1 MRTPMIL
8 TALMATTLGAAA
20 KADFVITSTPPAPN
34 PPLASEVP
42 LKTPVP
48 ANHPTPP
55 RFEIANGFGD
65 QIRLSFAVRQI
76 VPPTVKVTY
85 GPGADPN
92 ALVDW
97 TGGQTWNRVLLT
109 AVKPLDFGWCSRI
122 RLSRYESSAVRS
134 CIFHAAPGKPREQ
147 LCRTSNSIRSRSG

>member
-1 MRTPMIL
+1 MRIRMIL

-20 KADFVITSTPPAPN
+20 QADFIITSTPPAPN
-34 PPLASEVP
+34 PPPASELP
-42 LKTPVP
+42 LKSPVP

-55 RFEIANGFGD
+55 RFEMAYGFGD

-92 ALVDW
+92 ALVGW
-97 TGGQTWNRVLLT
+97 KGGQTWNRVLLT
-109 AVKPLDFGWCSRI
+109 AVKPLGL
-122 RLSRYESSAVRS
+122 RLV
-134 CIFHAAPGKPREQ
+134 FTHAAVE
-147 LCRTSNSIRSRSG
+147 IRK